1 MAKPQNLTEL
11 EGAVLGVLW
20 QNGPCTPY
28 RVRRVFLDSPSPYWS
43 GSAGAIYP
51 LMLRLQRRGLIASRE
66 GSAGRRARLYA
77 LVPAGVREFRAWLE
91 PPWPAV
97 VTVPADPLRTRVSFL
112 GALPASARSRL
123 LREAIA
129 RIDRDIREHEKDRRR
144 GRHADNPFEAA
155 VARGALAAL
164 RARRGWLEE
173 TARVFGRKRPPPLE
187 ARCRNRATRGPIT

>member
-1 MAKPQNLTEL
+1 VVTVPKSESLTEL

-51 LMLRLQRRGLIASRE
+51 LMLRLERRGLIASRE
-66 GSAGRRARLYA
+66 GPAGRRASRLYA
-77 LVPAGVREFRAWLE
+77 LAAAGVREFRAWLE

-97 VTVPADPLRTRVSFL
+97 VTGVPADPLRTRVSFL
-112 GALPASARSRL
+112 GALPASSRSRFL
-123 LREAIA
+123 KEAIG
-129 RIDRDIREHEKDRRR
+129 RIDPDIREHEKDRRR
-144 GRHADNPFEAA
+144 GRHAGNPFEAA

-164 RARRGWLEE
+164 RARRRWLAE
-173 TARVFGRKRPPPLE
+173 TARVFGRKGR
-187 ARCRNRATRGPIT
+187 RR